1 MNTVT
6 DSYSLA
12 IPADD
17 AGTGPN
23 RLPGSRDAVAIARL
37 TARRV

>member
-1 MNTVT
+1 MNTVA
-6 DSYSLA
+6 DSNSLA

-23 RLPGSRDAVAIARL
+23 RLPGSSDALAVARL
-37 TARRV
+37 VARRV